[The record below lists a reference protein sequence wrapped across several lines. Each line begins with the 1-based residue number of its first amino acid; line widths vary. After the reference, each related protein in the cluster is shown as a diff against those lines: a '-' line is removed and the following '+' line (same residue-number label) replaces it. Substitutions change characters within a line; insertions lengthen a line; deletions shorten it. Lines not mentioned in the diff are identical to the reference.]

1 MYAVQF
7 VRELSRN
14 FRIAILALPQKWQR
28 LSFAIVTGITKEL
41 SERVV
46 RGLVLALAF
55 ESDTSYLQLT
65 FGGAALFSS
74 ARLNLAIRFM
84 DSMFRL
90 AGGQTFLVHDPLHS
104 HLECRPRVRIPLAPP
119 TSTSLALLDGARGG
133 L

>member
-1 MYAVQF
+1 MAAV
-7 VRELSRN
+7 
-14 FRIAILALPQKWQR
+14 ILCD
-28 LSFAIVTGITKEL
+28 ITGMTKGNL

-46 RGLVLALAF
+46 RGPVLALAF
-55 ESDTSYLQLT
+55 KSDTSYLQLT

-104 HLECRPRVRIPLAPP
+104 HLECRPRVRTPLAPP
-119 TSTSLALLDGARGG
+119 TSLQVSGILSSAA
-133 L
+133 